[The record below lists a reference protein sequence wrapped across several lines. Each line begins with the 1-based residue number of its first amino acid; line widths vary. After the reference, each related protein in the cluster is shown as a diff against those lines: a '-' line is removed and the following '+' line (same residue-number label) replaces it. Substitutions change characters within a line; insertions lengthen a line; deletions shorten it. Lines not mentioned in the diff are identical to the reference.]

1 MKKYSLPSLE
11 ITPFLILASFALLST
26 AGALNGGTALATSG
40 FDIVVTTI
48 KGLLTSSMVLSF
60 ALVALFASVWQITH
74 GKGYGMLSVVLGV
87 MAVAI
92 LGPAIVTSVGTS
104 TRVPVA
110 LNSNVVVQAKQVV
123 VSANIP
129 VLSARNVQSLPI

>member
-1 MKKYSLPSLE
+1 MKTKSLSSVNVSLA
-11 ITPFLILASFALLST
+11 LIVASVALLST

-48 KGLLTSSMVLSF
+48 KGLLTSTMVLSF

-74 GKGYGMLSVVLGV
+74 GKGYGMLSMVLGV

-104 TRVPVA
+104 TRDPA
-110 LNSNVVVQAKQVV
+110 AISVQAKQATV
-123 VSANIP
+123 VS
-129 VLSARNVQSLPI
+129 SAALTAKSTQSVSL